1 MSTEKTH
8 ILDTDGLER
17 VQNQLDLDDQDLSV
31 LFNVTDR
38 AIRKWRKHYGY
49 VYDQKAALLL
59 LEWSRNPLALQ
70 RAWQDIGMP
79 DGRKK

>member
-8 ILDTDGLER
+8 ILDAAGLER
-17 VQNQLDLDDQDLSV
+17 VQKQLGLNDQDLSV
-31 LFNVTDR
+31 LFKITDR
-38 AIRKWRKHYGY
+38 AIRKWRDHYGY

-70 RAWQDIGMP
+70 RAWEDIGMP